1 MAAEGTLG
9 GLDGQKIPVL
19 GRTMQEIKLG
29 KTMTKQQV
37 WIARIQEECILEAPT
52 FWRKKAALS
61 SILGELFA

>member
-1 MAAEGTLG
+1 MAAEGTPG

-19 GRTMQEIKLG
+19 GRTIQEIKLG

-37 WIARIQEECILEAPT
+37 WIARIQEECIP
-52 FWRKKAALS
+52 ALS